1 MKKNRPYWHV
11 VLSFVFSLLATVAF
25 VYFAYHAII
34 ILMPFVIG
42 WILALIAS
50 PLVKFL
56 NRRVKIKIPFASA
69 IIVVLTIALVVIGLY
84 FGITALVSQ
93 FSAFITFIP
102 TALAGLETGLAYIGQ
117 TYAGV
122 VEMLPEG
129 IRDSFNAAVA
139 GLQDSV
145 GAWIADLGQPTMAA
159 AGNFAQ
165 NIPHVIVSTFVA
177 LLASYFL
184 IVYREEVTGLF
195 ARVAPESVKTRM
207 ALVNENFKKAIGGYF
222 KAQLWIM
229 AVVFVILCVGLFIGG
244 VRYLILVAFLIALL
258 DMLPILGTGTVLIP
272 WTIYQLLIGDIR
284 MAIILGVT
292 YILTNVAHYLLQPKL
307 ISDGMGIHP
316 LFALFLL
323 YIGFYFGNFI
333 TMILAVPAGMIV
345 LNVYKAGAFEYITSD
360 GKIIIDG
367 ILSMRGEPNPRFTK
381 KDKSD
386 DVCKTESEEK

>member
-1 MKKNRPYWHV
+1 MNKVRPYWHV
-11 VLSFVFSLLATVAF
+11 VLSFIFSVLATVIF
-25 VYFAYHAII
+25 VYVAYRAVI

-50 PLVKFL
+50 PLVNFL
-56 NRRVKIKIPFASA
+56 NRRVKIKLPFASA
-69 IIVVLTIALVVIGLY
+69 IIVVLTIAIVVVGLY

-93 FSAFITFIP
+93 LSSFVTFIP
-102 TALAGLETGLAYIGQ
+102 TALAGIETGFSYIGES
-117 TYAGV
+117 YAGV

-129 IRDSFNAAVA
+129 IRESFSAGMV
-139 GLQDSV
+139 GLQESA
-145 GAWIADLGQPTMAA
+145 GEWIANLGQPTLEA

-184 IVYREEVTGLF
+184 IVYREEVTKLF
-195 ARVAPESVKTRM
+195 ARVAPESIKTRM
-207 ALVNENFKKAIGGYF
+207 VLVNENFKKAIGGYF

-229 AVVFVILCVGLFIGG
+229 AVVFVILCIGFFIGG
-244 VRYLILVAFLIALL
+244 VRYLILIAFLVALL

-272 WTIYQLLIGDIR
+272 WTLYQLLIGDIR

-307 ISDGMGIHP
+307 ISDEMGIHP
-316 LFALFLL
+316 LFALFLM

-345 LNVYKAGAFEYITSD
+345 LNVYKAGAFDYITSD

-367 ILSMRGEPNPRFTK
+367 ILSMRGEPNPKFTK
-381 KDKSD
+381 KD
-386 DVCKTESEEK
+386 ESK